1 MFLMIDYMIILSIV
15 TYHNISSYQ
24 DAFTNLTINM
34 LFTENYHPPLSDI
47 LSKLILTAKFS
58 NIL

>member
-1 MFLMIDYMIILSIV
+1 MFLMIDYMIILSIA

-47 LSKLILTAKFS
+47 E
-58 NIL
+58 

>member
-1 MFLMIDYMIILSIV
+1 MFLMIDYGNISIV

-24 DAFTNLTINM
+24 DIIMNLTINII
-34 LFTENYHPPLSDI
+34 FGNIPHPKVI
-47 LSKLILTAKFS
+47 MSKLILTAKFS